1 MDSKV
6 LNGSQ
11 LKALLTAGFQNLSA
25 HAQQINDLNVFP
37 VPDGD
42 TGTNM
47 KMTMNGGLDALSDSS
62 SIEEISRD
70 FARGTLFSARG
81 NSGVLTSRYFKGL
94 SDGLLGLEEATVVS
108 FSQAM
113 VRAYE
118 TAYKAA
124 ETPTEGTILTVAREG
139 IENVIPSI
147 NPGKTTFVSF
157 FSMVVEAMRLSLD
170 NTPNL
175 LPILKESGVV
185 DSGGKGL
192 LTIFE
197 GFLMCLTGEKIG
209 DGSLESHD
217 HGSSLPKVDYSAFNE
232 NSVLDFGYCTEFL
245 LQLLTSKIDVKAFKL
260 DEFIHFLQE
269 HGNSIVCFQTGTIVK
284 VHIHTKKPY
293 EVIEYAQRFGEF
305 VTFKMENMALQHNE
319 VIKKKEEKKK
329 KQKPFGIIA
338 IAQGDGFLDLFE
350 QMGADMVLNGGQT
363 MNTSTSEMID
373 AFNQLNTKEIVL
385 LPDET
390 NILMAAHQAAEL
402 YKGGKVYV
410 LDTKTIPAGYAA
422 LSMLTGEEKTGQ
434 ACYETMAEGLSYV
447 ASGFLSQ
454 AIRDTKMNGVQV
466 KKGDWIGGYDGKLQV
481 SIPNKEEALLSLV
494 SAAPNFANRE
504 SVILFYGNTVSQE
517 EAENAKKKINEKY
530 PSLEVGLISGQQA
543 VYDYLIA
550 VI

>member
-1 MDSKV
+1 MIVVVGQKDLDLEFFEIPV
-6 LNGSQ
+6 DLFVFF
-11 LKALLTAGFQNLSA
+11 FQ
-25 HAQQINDLNVFP
+25 QFE
-37 VPDGD
+37 
-42 TGTNM
+42 
-47 KMTMNGGLDALSDSS
+47 KF
-62 SIEEISRD
+62 SII
-70 FARGTLFSARG
+70 
-81 NSGVLTSRYFKGL
+81 
-94 SDGLLGLEEATVVS
+94 
-108 FSQAM
+108 
-113 VRAYE
+113 
-118 TAYKAA
+118 
-124 ETPTEGTILTVAREG
+124 I
-139 IENVIPSI
+139 
-147 NPGKTTFVSF
+147 FV
-157 FSMVVEAMRLSLD
+157 
-170 NTPNL
+170 
-175 LPILKESGVV
+175 
-185 DSGGKGL
+185 
-192 LTIFE
+192 
-197 GFLMCLTGEKIG
+197 
-209 DGSLESHD
+209 
-217 HGSSLPKVDYSAFNE
+217 
-232 NSVLDFGYCTEFL
+232 
-245 LQLLTSKIDVKAFKL
+245 
-260 DEFIHFLQE
+260 EFIHFLQE

-454 AIRDTKMNGVQV
+454 AIRDTKMNGVHV

-481 SIPNKEEALLSLV
+481 SIPNKEEALLSLI
-494 SAAPNFANRE
+494 SAAPNFTNRE